1 MKKVIML
8 LAIAALLVTVAGPA
22 QATMAWYTV
31 TINYTGVNTTDANVV
46 YINATSQSGGW
57 TGSRWFI
64 ATGSE
69 AKAVLATALSA
80 WSMGASVILVLD
92 DAGLAE
98 WSPCYGI
105 FAAPHQ

>member
-22 QATMAWYTV
+22 QATLGWYMA
-31 TINYTGVNTTDANVV
+31 TINYAGVNTQDANVV
-46 YINATSQSGGW
+46 FINATSQAGTW
-57 TGSRWFI
+57 TGGRWFI

-69 AKAVLATALSA
+69 AKAALAVALSA
-80 WSMGASVILVLD
+80 WSMGAPIILVLD

-105 FAAPHQ
+105 FAAPSQ